1 MKAERLRV
9 DQALTRDGGR
19 GGQASCE
26 GDTERDTVLIRG
38 LTKVGVSHRASGVA
52 WANPSALFVPSGP
65 SPTKLNAILI
75 VACCAVPIT
84 VDS

>member
-9 DQALTRDGGR
+9 DQALTRGGGR
-19 GGQASCE
+19 GGRALCE

-38 LTKVGVSHRASGVA
+38 LTKVGVLQRASGGA
-52 WANPSALFVPSGP
+52 WVNPSALFVPSGP
-65 SPTKLNAILI
+65 FPTKLNAI
-75 VACCAVPIT
+75 VACCAVQLT